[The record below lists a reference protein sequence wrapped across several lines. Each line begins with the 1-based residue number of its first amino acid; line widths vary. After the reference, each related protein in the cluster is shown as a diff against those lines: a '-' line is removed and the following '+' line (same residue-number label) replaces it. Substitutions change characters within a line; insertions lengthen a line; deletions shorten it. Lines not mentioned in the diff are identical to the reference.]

1 MLIVTYI
8 NIINSMKLTVG
19 QLRGI
24 IREAMTE
31 ADSVSPA
38 PPRQNV
44 RNTMSSSMAD
54 REQLGRITVR
64 DKDDPDALA
73 PHLQE
78 PEEDPEDC
86 WGPVPPVAPNHYA
99 MPDFYSKD
107 FNVIPT
113 STIRR

>member
-1 MLIVTYI
+1 MLIVMYI

-24 IREAMTE
+24 IREVMTE
-31 ADSVSPA
+31 AGGASPT
-38 PPRQNV
+38 PPRPNV
-44 RNTMSSSMAD
+44 RNAMSPSMAD
-54 REQLGRITVR
+54 REQLGRITIR
-64 DKDDPDALA
+64 DKDDPDVLA

-78 PEEDPEDC
+78 PEEDHEDC
-86 WGPVPPVAPNHYA
+86 WGPVPPVASNPYA

-113 STIRR
+113 STTRR